1 MLPQVARGRAA
12 ASARLIVLPTNVGA
26 ACGPCVSVDG
36 APWLEESRGKFPIGN
51 VAPDLRPGSQVFP
64 DRENRLDISCRSGD
78 DIPDREHR
86 NMTIEE
92 IGSAVRQARLA
103 QGLRQ
108 DQLAAAAGVGLRFL
122 VELERGKPTVR
133 LDKVLAVLSA
143 LGCRLDVT
151 PRPVPA
157 GSDA

>member
-1 MLPQVARGRAA
+1 
-12 ASARLIVLPTNVGA
+12 
-26 ACGPCVSVDG
+26 
-36 APWLEESRGKFPIGN
+36 
-51 VAPDLRPGSQVFP
+51 
-64 DRENRLDISCRSGD
+64 
-78 DIPDREHR
+78 
-86 NMTIEE
+86 MTIEE

-108 DQLAAAAGVGLRFL
+108 DELAAAAGVGLRFL

>member
-1 MLPQVARGRAA
+1 M
-12 ASARLIVLPTNVGA
+12 
-26 ACGPCVSVDG
+26 
-36 APWLEESRGKFPIGN
+36 FPIGN
-51 VAPDLRPGSQVFP
+51 TDMTV
-64 DRENRLDISCRSGD
+64 D
-78 DIPDREHR
+78 DI
-86 NMTIEE
+86 
-92 IGSAVRQARLA
+92 GAVVRQARLA

-151 PRPVPA
+151 PPA
-157 GSDA
+157 APGRDA